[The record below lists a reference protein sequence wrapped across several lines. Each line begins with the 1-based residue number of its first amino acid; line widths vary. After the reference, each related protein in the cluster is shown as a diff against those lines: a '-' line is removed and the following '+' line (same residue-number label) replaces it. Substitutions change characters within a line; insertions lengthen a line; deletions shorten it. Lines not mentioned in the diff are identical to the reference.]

1 MPTKPHFGPLK
12 SQKPFLT
19 FHQTGQAADANFYD
33 GYDPGFLVSKARLLY
48 AIYRNPDAFKACSNS
63 WGMPAEE
70 TSDNLQSVVAT
81 ELHNT
86 SFHQTEAMI
95 ALLLCEYQNRPDWV
109 YLTSYG
115 NSEMKNA
122 AKSIATGRFGDLTN
136 GMASD
141 PISFV
146 KAAVYANVEFSS
158 MPVAEQWERSV
169 DDIAWLIGHAAERF
183 VSGQEYNAYKHGLRV
198 VAGSA
203 GLGVA
208 TQTGPSEFK
217 RVLSMKHAVTY
228 LELGEETGGYVGQC
242 VTKEVSPEYSFELIN
257 CIALVLMTTKEMR
270 VARTKQHVDT
280 ASFPQIDRE
289 VLLKLQPQSSF
300 SLPY

>member
-19 FHQTGQAADANFYD
+19 FHQTMHAADANFYD
-33 GYDPGFLVSKARLLY
+33 GYDPRLLVSKARILY
-48 AIYRNPDAFKACSNS
+48 AIYRNPDAFQACSES
-63 WGMPAEE
+63 WGMPDEDSSE
-70 TSDNLQSVVAT
+70 DLLSVIAT

-122 AKSIATGRFGDLTN
+122 AKLIAAGEFGALTN

-146 KAAVYANVEFSS
+146 KAAVYANFDFSE
-158 MPVAEQWERSV
+158 MEVADQWERSV
-169 DDIAWLIGHAAERF
+169 ADIAWLISHAADRF
-183 VSGQEYNAYKHGLRV
+183 ASGQEYNAYKHGLRV

-208 TQTGPSEFK
+208 TQPGTSEFK

-228 LELGEETGGYVGQC
+228 LELAEEADGYVGQC

-257 CIALVLMTTKEMR
+257 CMALVLLTTKEMR
-270 VARTKQHVDT
+270 VARTKLHVDSAT
-280 ASFPQIDRE
+280 FPQVDRE
-289 VLLKLQPQSSF
+289 VLLRMQPQSSF